1 MLRTCLNI
9 LILTLTLTGCDL
21 VNKKSDYVGGFATQT
36 GNCNATGDSAINISK
51 QKIEIGFYCFLKKC
65 AYMEGNTSQGG
76 FFHLKDDNG
85 HYIKGRITRY
95 EASGSWFLNMKGQN
109 CSGYWTAL
117 KN

>member
-1 MLRTCLNI
+1 
-9 LILTLTLTGCDL
+9 
-21 VNKKSDYVGGFATQT
+21 
-36 GNCNATGDSAINISK
+36 
-51 QKIEIGFYCFLKKC
+51 
-65 AYMEGNTSQGG
+65 MEGETSQGG

-85 HYIKGRITRY
+85 HYIKGRVTRY